1 MTKQKEFVRKRRY
14 PKDVVA
20 RMGNEIYEDKIRPL
34 VEDGNEGKIV
44 AIDVDTGNYEVG
56 YYWQMLEYTDRLFD
70 QNPEAQIWCLRIGYD
85 SVHRMPWRH
94 MTNATP
100 IKWVE
105 SD

>member
-1 MTKQKEFVRKRRY
+1 MTEQKEFVRKRRY

-56 YYWQMLEYTDRLFD
+56 YYREMLECTERLRD
-70 QNPEAQIWCLRIGYD
+70 QNPDAQILAVNIGQAP
-85 SVHRMPWRH
+85 SRLSWRL
-94 MTNATP
+94 MQYWSTN
-100 IKWVE
+100 K
-105 SD
+105 SRS